1 MAAASGGRSR
11 LPIRMLHDR
20 VLVSLEGEAG
30 ERRSGGGIVIPATA
44 NVGKRLSWGAV
55 VATGPGVRHVEL
67 GDRVLFDPE
76 DRAEVE
82 LGAAEYVL
90 LRERDLHAVAA
101 EPAEPAAEG
110 GPGLYL

>member
-1 MAAASGGRSR
+1 MSRSEKSKR

-20 VLVSLEGEAG
+20 ILVSTKDEAG
-30 ERRSGGGIVIPATA
+30 ERRSNAGIVIPATA
-44 NVGKRLSWGAV
+44 AMGKRLAWGAV
-55 VATGPGVRHVEL
+55 SATGQHVRQVEI

-82 LGAAEYVL
+82 LQGSTYVL

-101 EPAEPAAEG
+101 TRVEDEHT
-110 GPGLYL
+110 GLYL